1 VSPDPDPARL
11 IELEK
16 DASAMASA
24 DSNAGTTPP
33 PSTPPVRGASIPV
46 SIGRRTLN
54 QSYGRMVG
62 WLKVLLPTVAV
73 ALIAL
78 VVAWPYLKQEGH
90 RITDSLTGAG
100 QLITEHMEVSQAR
113 YAGISEDG
121 QRYTVTAKSV
131 QQANVDAIM
140 VDFTEPR
147 ADINLSDG
155 SWALVTAETGTLNRE
170 TQVLELFS
178 KVNLFHDL
186 GYEFHSESATFD
198 LMQGNA
204 FGFDPVQGQGPF
216 GYLEAEGFQLM
227 NRGEQVQ
234 LTGKARVIIYD
245 TD

>member
-1 VSPDPDPARL
+1 
-11 IELEK
+11 
-16 DASAMASA
+16 MASA

-33 PSTPPVRGASIPV
+33 PETPPVRGASIPV

-62 WLKVLLPTVAV
+62 WLKVLLPTIAV
-73 ALIAL
+73 ALITL
-78 VVAWPYLKQEGH
+78 VIAWPYLQQEGH

-113 YAGISEDG
+113 YSGISEDG
-121 QRYTVTAKSV
+121 QRYTVTAKTV
-131 QQANVDAIM
+131 QQANTEAIM
-140 VDFTEPR
+140 VDFIEPR
-147 ADINLSDG
+147 ADINLTDG
-155 SWALVTAETGTLNRE
+155 SWALVTADTGTLNRE
-170 TQVLELFS
+170 TQVLELHG

-198 LMQGNA
+198 LMGGNA

-216 GYLEAEGFQLM
+216 GNLEAEGFQMM

-234 LTGKARVIIYD
+234 LTGKARVIIYKAD
-245 TD
+245 